1 MKGKWASSEDDYGG
15 VAYFSRNGATMSD
28 QRAEDGPS
36 QTAQAW
42 DTVRRVREP
51 LAWALLLLT
60 AIILLVS
67 ACQLFHLAGAIIPV
81 PATATTSAAPVGA
94 APSPPVVTVSA
105 FALRASAVAPQFDA
119 LYVIALPV
127 LAVVLVA
134 FSGGLTERAREVVQT
149 AAAVLAAALGL
160 GVISVMGAGASHT
173 RPGTWFILE
182 TPLLA
187 TVAAALL
194 FTLAV
199 FRSRALQ
206 PPESIDLEEDDEDF
220 AADDE

>member
-1 MKGKWASSEDDYGG
+1 
-15 VAYFSRNGATMSD
+15 MSD

-60 AIILLVS
+60 AIIVLVS

-81 PATATTSAAPVGA
+81 PATASTSAVPVGA
-94 APSPPVVTVSA
+94 APPPPVVTVSA
-105 FALRASAVAPQFDA
+105 FVLRASAVAPQFDA
-119 LYVIALPV
+119 AYVIALPV
-127 LAVVLVA
+127 LAVVLAA

-149 AAAVLAAALGL
+149 AAVVLAAALVL
-160 GVISVMGAGASHT
+160 GVISVVGAGASHT
-173 RPGTWFILE
+173 RPGTWFFLE
-182 TPLLA
+182 APLLA
-187 TVAAALL
+187 IVAAALL

-199 FRSRALQ
+199 FRSPALQ
-206 PPESIDLEEDDEDF
+206 PPTPGWIDLEEDDEEL